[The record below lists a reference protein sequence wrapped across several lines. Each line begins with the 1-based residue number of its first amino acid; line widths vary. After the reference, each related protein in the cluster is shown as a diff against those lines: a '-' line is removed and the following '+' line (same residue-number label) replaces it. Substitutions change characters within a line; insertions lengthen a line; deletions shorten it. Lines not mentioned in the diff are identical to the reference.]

1 MCLLRS
7 VGSFELGSSGWV
19 VCGDCGVLMEV
30 VVIGKFDGVL
40 ERVGFRG
47 NDAFRIGC
55 LKKFSVKRLTF
66 YW

>member
-1 MCLLRS
+1 M
-7 VGSFELGSSGWV
+7 ET
-19 VCGDCGVLMEV
+19 GVLMEV

-40 ERVGFRG
+40 VKVGFRG